1 MVPRFLRRAL
11 VGALG
16 AALLVPLVSAPA
28 NAAQSAGV
36 DAVQPT
42 SVDAV
47 QPDDVLQA
55 LQDVW
60 TRRDAAARALADA
73 EAALSTTG
81 VQDRTRRARPDRLAE
96 LASAKR
102 VVVAMENSV
111 DALDARATELKA
123 RLAGASAAPASV
135 AVSADPQRAQIDDAM
150 ATIPYPVRT
159 LATPIVLGNH
169 PQLGPAWGAYDRAT
183 NVVYVG
189 ADAFASSER
198 LHYVVAHEL
207 AHSLENTRFSAQ
219 TRDQAYAIVA
229 AARQGDPAELFA
241 DCMAK
246 VWGSGAG
253 AFYWDCPDSVTTQIA
268 RLIG

>member
-1 MVPRFLRRAL
+1 MATRILRRML

-28 NAAQSAGV
+28 HATQSATV
-36 DAVQPT
+36 DALQPT
-42 SVDAV
+42 SVDAI
-47 QPDDVLQA
+47 QPDNVLQA

-60 TRRDAAARALADA
+60 TQRDAAARALADA

-81 VQDRTRRARPDRLAE
+81 ADDRTRRVRPDRLAE
-96 LASAKR
+96 LANAKR
-102 VVVAMENSV
+102 VVAAMESSV
-111 DALDARATELKA
+111 STLDARATELKA
-123 RLAGASAAPASV
+123 RLAGGSSAPARV
-135 AVSADPQRAQIDDAM
+135 AVSVDPQRGQIDEAM

-159 LATPIVLGNH
+159 LAAPIVLGNH

-183 NVVYVG
+183 NIVYVG

-198 LHYVVAHEL
+198 LHYVVAHEF
-207 AHSLENTRFSAQ
+207 AHSLENTRFTAQ

-229 AARQGDPAELFA
+229 AAGQGDPAELFA

-253 AFYWDCPDSVTTQIA
+253 AFYWDCPDAVGTQLA